1 MTSSF
6 QSRRR
11 ALAPGK
17 VAPGLPKVPPGHSLR
32 KPAPPLRGP
41 KGETGASNPGA
52 TGPTGPAGPTGATG
66 PAAPVGT
73 GSDTGYYAR
82 FGYVHPSSTR
92 LGTTFAGVTLQ
103 ANETWTDPSDVPDGS
118 LFIVD
123 LFAGAAGSARFHPQ
137 VTS

>member
-6 QSRRR
+6 HSRGG
-11 ALAPGK
+11 APAPGK
-17 VAPGLPKVPPGHSLR
+17 APPALPRVPPGPPPR

-103 ANETWTDPSDVPDGS
+103 ANETWT
-118 LFIVD
+118 
-123 LFAGAAGSARFHPQ
+123 HPP
-137 VTS
+137 